1 MWCAHLGEDDHLVDS
16 KAACLCNVVNHVL
29 AIRQAV
35 DARHGQDGLV
45 CAALMYKYGENEV
58 GWRQPV
64 FPYA

>member
-1 MWCAHLGEDDHLVDS
+1 
-16 KAACLCNVVNHVL
+16 VVNHVL

-58 GWRQPV
+58 GWGEPV